1 MMPPVNQRPR
11 REYRLSSVVELA
23 ERIAYYGAAL
33 FLLVTMGMIFISA
46 VNSVLEV
53 TEIGLLAAALEILD
67 KVLLIFIFTELLGT
81 INTIVQEREVVA
93 EPFLLIG
100 IIAVVRRIL
109 AVTVSIEQ
117 SLGTP
122 KFDQLLFELGVLTVL
137 VISLAISLYFTRR
150 LERPRPIGQD

>member
-1 MMPPVNQRPR
+1 MSERPR
-11 REYRLSSVVELA
+11 REYRLSGIVELA

-33 FLLVTMGMIFISA
+33 FLLVTMGLVFVSA
-46 VNSVLEV
+46 VDSVLAV
-53 TEIGLLAAALEILD
+53 AEIGLLAAALEILD

-81 INTIVQEREVVA
+81 INTIVREQEVVA

-137 VISLAISLYFTRR
+137 VISLAVSLFFTRR
-150 LERPRPIGQD
+150 LERPRLTRPNG

>member
-1 MMPPVNQRPR
+1 MTGRPR
-11 REYRLSSVVELA
+11 REYRLASVVELA
-23 ERIAYYGAAL
+23 ERVAYYGAAL
-33 FLLVTMGMIFISA
+33 FLMVTMGMVFVSA
-46 VNSVLEV
+46 INSVMEV
-53 TEIGLLAAALEILD
+53 AQTGLLSAALAILD
-67 KVLLIFIFTELLGT
+67 KVLLIFIFIELLGT
-81 INTIVQEREVVA
+81 INTIVQEHEVVA

-137 VISLAISLYFTRR
+137 VISLAISLHFTRR
-150 LERPRPIGQD
+150 LERSQPNPTEQ